1 MRRLFCAIVL
11 AVLTAPALRAENGVR
26 PGEFIIEPPT
36 LICLGFEWAIS
47 GDDNRNATVDV
58 SYRRAGDSQWRDG
71 AAAAAAWA
79 VRRSSAL
86 PIRCPSG
93 LPAASSTSSPTR
105 RTKSA

>member
-1 MRRLFCAIVL
+1 MRRLFCALVL
-11 AVLTAPALRAENGVR
+11 TVLTAPALRAENGVR

-58 SYRRAGDSQWRDG
+58 SYRHAGDSQWRE
-71 AAAAAAWA
+71 
-79 VRRSSAL
+79 AL
-86 PIRCPSG
+86 PLLRMGGEKIFRAPYTVPSC
-93 LPAASSTSSPTR
+93 LPAASSTSIPTP